1 MRCEKCGAELV
12 DIQHGSGVV
21 GALSAEGRAE
31 YPKWIEALGRVVHS
45 KGEEDEAMKPAA
57 APKTAVEGE
66 AVAPSA
72 PVKPVSELLG
82 GEVPKT
88 G

>member
-1 MRCEKCGAELV
+1 MARCEKCGAELA
-12 DIQHGSGVV
+12 DIQHGAGVHV
-21 GALSAEGRAE
+21 DLPERGAQ

-45 KGEEDEAMKPAA
+45 KQEEDAGLTPAP

-66 AVAPSA
+66 AVAPKA
-72 PVKPVSELLG
+72 PAEA
-82 GEVPKT
+82 PKT